1 MGPLDEVPSLPAA
14 GGLVGVH
21 GPLEVEAQR
30 LVGLAVAVERP
41 HQFRI
46 AERESIT
53 GRPVVAPGVPRM
65 PGLAVA
71 VDQLREEGVLGRLR
85 QAGRDELA
93 GEDLVVMGMPVALL
107 VLRQRL
113 KQPFRDDVLDADQVG
128 VLRVAVEQDAL
139 DEVLVDLATEV
150 VGLHLH
156 VRLVLGAVQTCDI
169 DVEVLQRRHVLQ
181 ERRAGLERLA
191 PHRAALS
198 GGRHRARAAADLRV
212 DHAGRPTRVTT
223 ARHEASAMTSWRARP
238 GGFAGRAPQRRPPHA
253 QARRDDTHVVELTA
267 AEGTDSTIAGP
278 SRGRSARSR
287 GSSPTDRLSAARRGY
302 CARRLLACD
311 AGDVLRDRVD
321 LGVRETALERRH
333 AAGLA
338 ARDDLPADGG
348 AIGLELVE
356 VRAHLAVRLR
366 GGERVAPGAV
376 LREHL
381 LALSRGLLGAAA
393 GLTRR
398 RRLRPRAAAAAAIAA
413 AAAAG
418 RQPRRD
424 DQSNSEAPHRSRLPR
439 ARRADTRPQ
448 PPRRGAGLAPPAVPP
463 GPPLRPAPP
472 P

>member
-253 QARRDDTHVVELTA
+253 QARRDDTHVIELTA
-267 AEGTDSTIAGP
+267 AEGTDSTIAGA

-287 GSSPTDRLSAARRGY
+287 GSSPNDRLSAARRGY
-302 CARRLLACD
+302 CAR
-311 AGDVLRDRVD
+311 AGYWPATL
-321 LGVRETALERRH
+321 ETYCATALIW
-333 AAGLA
+333 AF
-338 ARDDLPADGG
+338 
-348 AIGLELVE
+348 
-356 VRAHLAVRLR
+356 VRLPLNDGMPPGLPPVMTCR
-366 GGERVAPGAV
+366 RTVARSG
-376 LREHL
+376 
-381 LALSRGLLGAAA
+381 LSWSRFGPTWPFDCAAA
-393 GLTRR
+393 
-398 RRLRPRAAAAAAIAA
+398 
-413 AAAAG
+413 
-418 RQPRRD
+418 
-424 DQSNSEAPHRSRLPR
+424 SVWPR
-439 ARRADTRPQ
+439 ARFCVTPCF
-448 PPRRGAGLAPPAVPP
+448 PGAGACGVPPPAGLDVAACARVLPLLLF
-463 GPPLRPAPP
+463 LRPPP
-472 P
+472 QRAASPATMIRATPKRR